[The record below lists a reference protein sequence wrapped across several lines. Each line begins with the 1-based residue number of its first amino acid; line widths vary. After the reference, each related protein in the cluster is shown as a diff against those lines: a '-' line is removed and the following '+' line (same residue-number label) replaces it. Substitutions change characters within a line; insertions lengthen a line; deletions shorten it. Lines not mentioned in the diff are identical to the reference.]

1 MGIKKPFLFLV
12 RAHFIRFNTIG
23 SERKAGTKT
32 GEKIKNDKIRQW
44 KRTKEEA
51 FSAKIRKS
59 LRVRRRMNSLPSREF
74 FFFSYWCCMFSCFHL
89 LVFER
94 KGNICLVGGASPPPP
109 PPVEV

>member
-1 MGIKKPFLFLV
+1 
-12 RAHFIRFNTIG
+12 RFNTIG

-59 LRVRRRMNSLPSREF
+59 LRIKVKWDFTEEDLARAKAILA
-74 FFFSYWCCMFSCFHL
+74 
-89 LVFER
+89 
-94 KGNICLVGGASPPPP
+94 KAASTY
-109 PPVEV
+109 